1 MIKLEKKKIVLYLVI
16 CFIAIALCLC
26 YNSNIMYSNANTEL
40 TNIDTASIFEYIKK
54 IDCVLFRTACI
65 NKSCSFSSSQ
75 MLDICIQY
83 IICNHDL
90 YKDKITLENNIKE
103 YIDEDGS
110 IYYVY
115 GYVKTDTILK
125 VLREIFGDKSV
136 DMSKC
141 KLYDA
146 TNNCFLLVPL
156 LDEYAFFD
164 SSKLLNVSKSDNDN
178 YTAIVEYSRLLNLN
192 SNTFKVK
199 YLLGKKDNNFYLKH
213 MEIYDS
219 TLKKGG

>member
-1 MIKLEKKKIVLYLVI
+1 MKQKKFKLCIVI
-16 CFIAIALCLC
+16 CFIAITFGLC
-26 YNSNIMYSNANTEL
+26 YNINIMYSNANTEL
-40 TNIDTASIFEYIKK
+40 TNIDTSSIFEYIKK
-54 IDCVLFRTACI
+54 IDCVLFRTTCI

-103 YIDEDGS
+103 YIDDNGS
-110 IYYVY
+110 VYYIY
-115 GYVKTDTILK
+115 GYVKTDTMLK

-141 KLYDA
+141 KLYDPIS
-146 TNNCFLLVPL
+146 NCFLLVPL

-164 SSKLLNVSKSDNDN
+164 SSKLLNVTKSDNDN
-178 YTAIVEYSRLLNLN
+178 YTAIVEYTRLLNLA

-199 YLLGKKDNNFYLKH
+199 YTLSKKDDNFYLKH